1 MLSFFKSSKKKT
13 PKKGATFYHRENK
26 IQTIEELNII
36 LKRLSSTTS
45 TLTNSNILFQGFELD
60 SISEK
65 SLEKDFGEES
75 FLLEPDS
82 DILNHKVYYYRIA
95 SSSLRFL
102 IQIHFIGDEFFFAT
116 TKVYSDSLLSQSDK
130 QKVTSQIIS
139 KYYPNADSDT
149 IDFKLKDPKG
159 NILFTH
165 DHVYYYIQYL
175 PNNALNQKLIKQY
188 GSFKRVD
195 ANQEINDTLDKL
207 I

>member
-36 LKRLSSTTS
+36 HKRLSSTTS
-45 TLTNSNILFQGFELD
+45 TLTKSNILFQGFELD
-60 SISEK
+60 NISEK

-75 FLLEPDS
+75 YLLEPNS
-82 DILNHKVYYYRIA
+82 DILDHKVYYYRIA

-102 IQIHFIGDEFFFAT
+102 IQIHFIGDQFFFAT
-116 TKVYSDSLLSQSDK
+116 TKVYSDSLLSLSDK

-139 KYYPNADSDT
+139 KYSPNSDSDT
-149 IDFKLKDPKG
+149 TDFKLKDPKG

-188 GSFKRVD
+188 GGYKRVD
-195 ANQEINDTLDKL
+195 ANQEIQDTLDKL